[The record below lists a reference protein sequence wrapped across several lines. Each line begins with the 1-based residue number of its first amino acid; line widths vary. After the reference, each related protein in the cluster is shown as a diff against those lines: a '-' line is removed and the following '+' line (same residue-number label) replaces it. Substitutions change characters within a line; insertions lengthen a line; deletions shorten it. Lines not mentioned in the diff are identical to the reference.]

1 MIGTGERCLL
11 YLKNTFF
18 YDKIVLQEIIKKG
31 DLYEKSYE

>member
-11 YLKNTFF
+11 YLNNVKNC
-18 YDKIVLQEIIKKG
+18 DKIVLQEIIKKG